1 VIEGCSPDLY
11 TEEWREML
19 HTEPSFAIYNPDE
32 GLPWKIKNGDS
43 VVEAMGKFS
52 FGKGM
57 GLIDEKDGEG

>member
-1 VIEGCSPDLY
+1 
-11 TEEWREML
+11 ML

-32 GLPWKIKNGDS
+32 GLPWKIENGDS